1 MSWLWWKQGGEVAAL
16 RTDLTAA
23 YAELE
28 TLRAKP
34 EVVSPPPQAAEPVA
48 LDPNSVLPAADA
60 DAVPAATGVV
70 ELVPTSEA
78 GGAPVT
84 ATANSTTSPAISA
97 APVPPPAATASQ
109 PQTTQAQ

>member
-28 TLRAKP
+28 TLRARP
-34 EVVSPPPQAAEPVA
+34 EVVSRAPLAVDPAAV
-48 LDPNSVLPAADA
+48 DPNAVLPAADA
-60 DAVPAATGVV
+60 PDAAPTATGNV

-78 GGAPVT
+78 GAPGVT
-84 ATANSTTSPAISA
+84 PASSA
-97 APVPPPAATASQ
+97 MPVPPAAVSA
-109 PQTTQAQ
+109 PQAQSTQAQ